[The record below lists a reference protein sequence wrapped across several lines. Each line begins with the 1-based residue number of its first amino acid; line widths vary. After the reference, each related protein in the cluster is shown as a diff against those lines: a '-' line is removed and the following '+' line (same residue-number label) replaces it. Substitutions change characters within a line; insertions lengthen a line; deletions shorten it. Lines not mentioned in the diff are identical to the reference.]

1 MIIKGKIHCFFEQS
15 GTFKKEFIKLG
26 YEAEDYDIQ
35 NQFGETDNVTDL
47 FKEIETCYAGGASVF
62 DTISQDDLIMAFFPC
77 IYFESLQQTCFDL
90 TSINYRNKTMC
101 ERIELTLERLDK
113 RTMFHALLYKLL
125 WIAFRKRL
133 RLIVENPATEP
144 NYLMTGQNFPK
155 PTIID
160 RNRMLRG
167 DYFVKPTGYWFIN
180 CKPTYG
186 RSLQNDKEKRTIMK
200 AKMSPQAGV
209 CSMERSL
216 ISPDYAR
223 NFICDFIIG
232 KKQKI
237 TELSL
242 FNNVD

>member
-1 MIIKGKIHCFFEQS
+1 
-15 GTFKKEFIKLG
+15 
-26 YEAEDYDIQ
+26 
-35 NQFGETDNVTDL
+35 
-47 FKEIETCYAGGASVF
+47 
-62 DTISQDDLIMAFFPC
+62 
-77 IYFESLQQTCFDL
+77 
-90 TSINYRNKTMC
+90 MC

-133 RLIVENPATEP
+133 RLIIENPATEP

-167 DYFVKPTGYWFIN
+167 DYYVKPTGYWFIN

>member
-1 MIIKGKIHCFFEQS
+1 M
-15 GTFKKEFIKLG
+15 L
-26 YEAEDYDIQ
+26 
-35 NQFGETDNVTDL
+35 FG
-47 FKEIETCYAGGASVF
+47 GGASVF
-62 DTISQDDLIMAFFPC
+62 DTITHDDLIMAFFPC

-133 RLIVENPATEP
+133 RLIIENPATEP

-155 PTIID
+155 PTMID
-160 RNRMLRG
+160 KNRMLRG
-167 DYFVKPTGYWFIN
+167 DYFVKPTAYWFVN
-180 CKPTYG
+180 CEPTYG
-186 RSLQNDKEKRTIMK
+186 CSFQKDKKQKTITSSK
-200 AKMSPQAGV
+200 SSPQAGI

-216 ISPDYAR
+216 ISSDYAR
-223 NFICDFIIG
+223 NFICDFILG

-237 TELSL
+237 TQRDLFEL
-242 FNNVD
+242 

>member
-1 MIIKGKIHCFFEQS
+1 M
-15 GTFKKEFIKLG
+15 
-26 YEAEDYDIQ
+26 
-35 NQFGETDNVTDL
+35 
-47 FKEIETCYAGGASVF
+47 F
-62 DTISQDDLIMAFFPC
+62 DTITHDDLIMAFFPC

-133 RLIVENPATEP
+133 RLIIENPATEP

-155 PTIID
+155 PTMID
-160 RNRMLRG
+160 KNRMLRG
-167 DYFVKPTGYWFIN
+167 DYFVKPTAYWFVN
-180 CKPTYG
+180 CEPTYG
-186 RSLQNDKEKRTIMK
+186 CSFQKDKKQKTITSSK
-200 AKMSPQAGV
+200 SSPQAGI

-216 ISPDYAR
+216 ISSDYAR
-223 NFICDFIIG
+223 NFICDFILG

-237 TELSL
+237 TQRDLFEL
-242 FNNVD
+242 

>member
-15 GTFKKEFIKLG
+15 GTFKNEFKKIG

-35 NQFGETDNVTDL
+35 NDFGETDHVIDL
-47 FKEIETCYAGGASVF
+47 FEEVSKCYSGGASVF
-62 DTISQDDLIMAFFPC
+62 DTITHDDLIMAFFPC

-133 RLIVENPATEP
+133 RLIIENPATEP

-155 PTIID
+155 PTMID
-160 RNRMLRG
+160 KNRMLRG
-167 DYFVKPTGYWFIN
+167 DYFVKPTAYWFVN
-180 CKPTYG
+180 CEPTYG
-186 RSLQNDKEKRTIMK
+186 CSFQKDKKQKTITSSK
-200 AKMSPQAGV
+200 YSPQAGI

-216 ISPDYAR
+216 ISSDYAR
-223 NFICDFIIG
+223 NFICDFILG

-237 TELSL
+237 TQRDLFEL
-242 FNNVD
+242 